1 MPHSMRHLVKMRWVD
16 CTLCTTRR
24 WRFGDRAHWRR
35 PPRGVAFLVRRPR
48 LSHNSARGPPMASE
62 SAAVSGSPA
71 SSGVMDKGLKK
82 GAIGYLSNI
91 VIGVASTAPAY
102 SLATTL
108 GVLVVVKG
116 VGVHAPAVMLVAFV
130 PMLLVASAYKYF
142 NRADPDAGTTFAW
155 TTRAFGPSTGWL
167 NGWAIFLADLIV
179 MASLADIAA
188 IYTFKL
194 FGFSELGGS
203 KVAIIIAAILWIAI
217 MTWICYRGIE
227 LSARI
232 QQVLLGAEVFILALF
247 SVVAFVK
254 VYGSHPPSGAIKPSL
269 SWINPF
275 AMNFSDLVVAL
286 LLAVFIYWGW
296 DSGVAVN
303 EESEDPAEGPGK
315 AAVVSTILLVL
326 IYVVVTAAAQSF
338 HGVGFLTNEANQEDV
353 LNALGTGVLGG
364 TLDKLLIIAVLTSA
378 SASTQTTILPT
389 ARTTLSMA
397 HWKAVTSLLSRVHKR
412 YLTPTVS
419 TLGFGALSIAIT
431 IALLLLSESV
441 LDDSLTAIGFPICF
455 FYGFTGVAC
464 AWYYRRDLTESVRN
478 FLLLGLGP
486 VLGGLMLFGVG
497 IKAAFY
503 YGHAENVSS
512 KPILGITLPL
522 WFGIGGMILGA
533 IILLISRPYFKEYF
547 SRKTETAP
555 PGLLDQPPPQ
565 VIPTPVDF

>member
-1 MPHSMRHLVKMRWVD
+1 
-16 CTLCTTRR
+16 
-24 WRFGDRAHWRR
+24 
-35 PPRGVAFLVRRPR
+35 
-48 LSHNSARGPPMASE
+48 MATE
-62 SAAVSGSPA
+62 SAAVPA
-71 SSGVMDKGLKK
+71 ASTSSSGVMDKGLKK

-102 SLATTL
+102 SLAATL
-108 GVLVVVKG
+108 GFIVLVQG

-142 NRADPDAGTTFAW
+142 NRADPDAGTSFAW
-155 TTRAFGPSTGWL
+155 TTRAFGPMTGWM
-167 NGWAIFLADLIV
+167 NGWAIFLADVIV

-194 FGFSELGGS
+194 FGFTELGES
-203 KVAIIIAAILWIAI
+203 KAAIIIAAVLWIAL

-232 QQVLLGAEVFILALF
+232 QQMLLGLEVVILAVF
-247 SVVAFVK
+247 AVFAFAK
-254 VYGSHPPSGAIKPSL
+254 VFGSHPPAGSIKPSL

-275 AMNFSDLVVAL
+275 AMNFKDLVVAL

-338 HGVGFLTNEANQEDV
+338 HGVGFLTNEANREDV
-353 LNALGTGVLGG
+353 LNALGKPVFGGGGGGWVLSH
-364 TLDKLLIIAVLTSA
+364 LLIICVLTSA

-397 HWKAVTSLLSRVHKR
+397 HWKAVSSLLARIHKR

-419 TLGFGALSIAIT
+419 TLGFGALSIAVT
-431 IALLLLSESV
+431 VALLLVSASV
-441 LDDSLTAIGFPICF
+441 LADSLTAIGFPICF
-455 FYGFTGVAC
+455 YYGFTGIAC
-464 AWYYRRDLTESVRN
+464 AWYYRRDLTASVRH
-478 FLLLGLGP
+478 FLLLGVGP
-486 VLGGLMLFGVG
+486 VLGGLMLFGIG
-497 IKAAFY
+497 GYAAYY
-503 YGHAENVSS
+503 YGKAENVES
-512 KPILGITLPL
+512 KPILHITLPL
-522 WFGIGGMILGA
+522 WFGIGGMILGFVVM
-533 IILLISRPYFKEYF
+533 LLSRPVFKEFF

-555 PGLLDQPPPQ
+555 RGLLDQPAPIAPA
-565 VIPTPVDF
+565 PARVDF

>member
-1 MPHSMRHLVKMRWVD
+1 
-16 CTLCTTRR
+16 
-24 WRFGDRAHWRR
+24 
-35 PPRGVAFLVRRPR
+35 
-48 LSHNSARGPPMASE
+48 MATDST
-62 SAAVSGSPA
+62 AVSGGAA
-71 SSGVMDKGLKK
+71 SSEVQDKGLKQ
-82 GAIGYLSNI
+82 GAIGYISNI

-102 SLATTL
+102 SLAATL
-108 GVLVVVKG
+108 GFIVVVKG
-116 VGVHAPAVMLVAFV
+116 VGVHAPEVMLVAFL

-155 TTRAFGPSTGWL
+155 VTRSFGPTTGWL

-203 KVAIIIAAILWIAI
+203 KAAIIIGAVVWIAL

-254 VYGSHPPSGAIKPSL
+254 VYGSHPPAGAIKPSL

-275 AMNFSDLVVAL
+275 AMSFGDLVVAL

-315 AAVVSTILLVL
+315 AAVVSTILLVV

-338 HGVGFLTNEANQEDV
+338 HGTGFLVNKENQGDV
-353 LNALGTGVLGG
+353 LNALGASVLGG
-364 TLDKLLIIAVLTSA
+364 TLNKLLIIAVLTSA

-397 HWKAVTSLLSRVHKR
+397 HWKAVTTLLSRVHKR

-419 TLGFGALSIAIT
+419 TLGFGALSIVIT
-431 IALLLLSESV
+431 VALLLLSSSV
-441 LDDSLTAIGFPICF
+441 LEASIAAVGFPI
-455 FYGFTGVAC
+455 V
-464 AWYYRRDLTESVRN
+464 
-478 FLLLGLGP
+478 
-486 VLGGLMLFGVG
+486 
-497 IKAAFY
+497 
-503 YGHAENVSS
+503 
-512 KPILGITLPL
+512 
-522 WFGIGGMILGA
+522 
-533 IILLISRPYFKEYF
+533 
-547 SRKTETAP
+547 
-555 PGLLDQPPPQ
+555 
-565 VIPTPVDF
+565 

>member
-1 MPHSMRHLVKMRWVD
+1 
-16 CTLCTTRR
+16 
-24 WRFGDRAHWRR
+24 
-35 PPRGVAFLVRRPR
+35 
-48 LSHNSARGPPMASE
+48 MAAI
-62 SAAVSGSPA
+62 SAAAPEVPDP
-71 SSGVMDKGLKK
+71 SGVMDKGLKK
-82 GAIGYLSNI
+82 NAIGYLSNI

-102 SLATTL
+102 SMAATL
-108 GVLVVVKG
+108 GFIVAVKG
-116 VGVHAPAVMLVAFV
+116 IGVHAPAVMLVAFI

-155 TTRAFGPSTGWL
+155 VTRAFGPVTGWL

-194 FGFSELGGS
+194 FGFTELGNT
-203 KVAIIIAAILWIAI
+203 KAAIIIGAVLWIAI

-232 QQVLLGAEVFILALF
+232 QQFLLSAEVFILGLF
-247 SVVAFVK
+247 AVVAFVK
-254 VYGSHPPSGAIKPSL
+254 VYGSHPPAGSIKPSL
-269 SWINPF
+269 DWINPF
-275 AMNFSDLVVAL
+275 AMSFGDLVVAL

-315 AAVVSTILLVL
+315 AAVMSTILLVL

-338 HGVGFLTNEANQEDV
+338 HGTGFLTTESNKEDI
-353 LNALGTGVLGG
+353 LNALGGGVLGSG
-364 TLDKLLIIAVLTSA
+364 LDKLLIIAVLTSA

-397 HWKAVTSLLSRVHKR
+397 HWKAVTSLLSRMHKR

-419 TLGFGALSIAIT
+419 TLGFGLLSVAIT
-431 IALLLLSESV
+431 IALLLLSSSV
-441 LDDSLTAIGFPICF
+441 LADSLTAIGFPICF
-455 FYGFTGVAC
+455 YYGFTGVAC
-464 AWYYRRDLTESVRN
+464 GWYYRHDLMESARN

-486 VLGGLMLFGVG
+486 LLGGLMLFGIGV
-497 IKAAFY
+497 KAAFY
-503 YGHAENVSS
+503 YSETANVES

-522 WFGIGGMILGA
+522 WMGIGGMVLGGLVMLA
-533 IILLISRPYFKEYF
+533 SRPVFKEYF

-555 PGLLDQPPPQ
+555 PGLLEQPPP
-565 VIPTPVDF
+565 TGPVPARVEF

>member
-1 MPHSMRHLVKMRWVD
+1 
-16 CTLCTTRR
+16 
-24 WRFGDRAHWRR
+24 
-35 PPRGVAFLVRRPR
+35 
-48 LSHNSARGPPMASE
+48 MAIE
-62 SAAVSGSPA
+62 GAAASGSPA

-82 GAIGYLSNI
+82 GAIGYVSNI

-102 SLATTL
+102 SLAATL
-108 GVLVVVKG
+108 GFIVAVKG

-155 TTRAFGPSTGWL
+155 VTRAFGPSTGWL
-167 NGWAIFLADLIV
+167 NGWAIFLSDVIV

-194 FGFSELGGS
+194 FGFTEHGDA
-203 KVAIIIAAILWIAI
+203 KAAVITAAVLWIAI

-232 QQVLLGAEVFILALF
+232 QQVLLGAEVFILGLF

-254 VYGSHPPSGAIKPSL
+254 VYGSHPPAGSIKPSL
-269 SWINPF
+269 DWINPF

-315 AAVVSTILLVL
+315 AAVISTILLVL
-326 IYVVVTAAAQSF
+326 IYVVVTAAAAPF
-338 HGVGFLTNEANQEDV
+338 HGTGFLTTKENQADI
-353 LNALGTGVLGG
+353 LNALGGGVLGSG
-364 TLDKLLIIAVLTSA
+364 LDKLLIIAVLTSA

-397 HWKAVTSLLSRVHKR
+397 HWKAVTNLLARVHKR

-419 TLGFGALSIAIT
+419 QLGFGLLSIIVT
-431 IALLLLSESV
+431 VVLLLLSESV
-441 LDDSLTAIGFPICF
+441 LEDSLTAIGFPICF
-455 FYGFTGVAC
+455 YYGFTGVAC
-464 AWYYRRDLTESVRN
+464 GFYYRHDLLKSARN

-486 VLGGLMLFGVG
+486 LIGGLMLFGIG

-503 YGHAENVSS
+503 YGHGENVSS

-522 WFGIGGMILGA
+522 WMGIGGMVLGA
-533 IILLISRPYFKEYF
+533 IIMIASRPFFREYF
-547 SRKTETAP
+547 SRKTEVAP
-555 PGLLDQPPPQ
+555 PGILDRPPSP
-565 VIPTPVDF
+565 VLPAPVDF

>member
-1 MPHSMRHLVKMRWVD
+1 
-16 CTLCTTRR
+16 
-24 WRFGDRAHWRR
+24 
-35 PPRGVAFLVRRPR
+35 
-48 LSHNSARGPPMASE
+48 MATE
-62 SAAVSGSPA
+62 SSAVSGSPA

-82 GAIGYLSNI
+82 GAIGYVSNI

-102 SLATTL
+102 SLAATL
-108 GVLVVVKG
+108 GFIVAVKG
-116 VGVHAPAVMLVAFV
+116 VGVHAPAVILVAFI

-155 TTRAFGPSTGWL
+155 TTRAFGPMTGWL

-194 FGFSELGGS
+194 FGFSELGES
-203 KVAIIIAAILWIAI
+203 KAAIIIAAVLWIAI

-232 QQVLLGAEVFILALF
+232 QQILLGAEVFILGLF

-254 VYGSHPPSGAIKPSL
+254 VYGSHPPAGSIKPEW

-275 AMNFSDLVVAL
+275 AMNFGDLVVAL

-303 EESEDPAEGPGK
+303 EESKDPANGPGK
-315 AAVVSTILLVL
+315 AAVISTVLLVL

-338 HGVGFLTNEANQEDV
+338 HGIGFLTNENNQEDV
-353 LNALGTGVLGG
+353 LNALGTGVLGS
-364 TLDKLLIIAVLTSA
+364 TLDKLLVIAVLTSA

-397 HWKAVTSLLSRVHKR
+397 HWKAVTAWLSRVHKT

-431 IALLLLSESV
+431 VVLLLLSETV
-441 LDDSLTAIGFPICF
+441 LVDSLTAIGFPICF
-455 FYGFTGVAC
+455 YYGFTGIAC
-464 AWYYRRDLTESVRN
+464 AWYYRRDLTESARN
-478 FLLLGLGP
+478 FLLLGVGP
-486 VLGGLMLFGVG
+486 VLGGLMLFGIG
-497 IKAAFY
+497 IKAFFY
-503 YGHAENVSS
+503 YWKTENVESA
-512 KPILGITLPL
+512 PLLGITLPI
-522 WFGIGGMILGA
+522 WFGIGGMLLGV
-533 IILLISRPYFKEYF
+533 IIMLASRPYFKEFF

-555 PGLLDQPPPQ
+555 PGILDEPPPTGP
-565 VIPTPVDF
+565 VPERVDF

>member
-1 MPHSMRHLVKMRWVD
+1 MATES
-16 CTLCTTRR
+16 TT
-24 WRFGDRAHWRR
+24 
-35 PPRGVAFLVRRPR
+35 
-48 LSHNSARGPPMASE
+48 ASG
-62 SAAVSGSPA
+62 APA
-71 SSGVMDKGLKK
+71 SSQVVDKGLKK
-82 GAIGYLSNI
+82 GAIGYVSNI

-102 SLATTL
+102 SLAATL
-108 GVLVVVKG
+108 GFIVAVKG
-116 VGVHAPAVMLVAFV
+116 VGVHAPAVMLVAFI

-155 TTRAFGPSTGWL
+155 TTRSFGPATGWM

-179 MASLADIAA
+179 MASLSDIAA

-194 FGFSELGGS
+194 FGFTELGES
-203 KVAIIIAAILWIAI
+203 KAAVIIAAVVWIAI
-217 MTWICYRGIE
+217 MTWICFRGIE

-232 QQVLLGAEVFILALF
+232 QQMLLSAEVFILGLF

-254 VYGSHPPSGAIKPSL
+254 VYGSHPPHGSIKPSL

-338 HGVGFLTNEANQEDV
+338 HGVGFLVAEENQEDV
-353 LNALGTGVLGG
+353 LNALGSGVLGS
-364 TLDKLLIIAVLTSA
+364 TLNKLLIIAVLTSA

-397 HWKAVTSLLSRVHKR
+397 HWKAVTNLLARVHKR

-431 IALLLLSESV
+431 IALLLLSSSV
-441 LDDSLTAIGFPICF
+441 LEDSLTAIGFPICF
-455 FYGFTGVAC
+455 YYGFTGIAC
-464 AWYYRRDLTESVRN
+464 GFYYRHELRKSARN
-478 FLLLGLGP
+478 MLLLGIGP
-486 VLGGLMLFGVG
+486 LLGGLMLFGVG
-497 IKAAFY
+497 AKAAFY
-503 YGHAENVSS
+503 YGHAANVSS
-512 KPILGITLPL
+512 KPILSITLPL

-533 IILLISRPYFKEYF
+533 IIMLVSRPFFKEFF
-547 SRKTETAP
+547 SRKSEVATPGILDRPPATE
-555 PGLLDQPPPQ
+555 
-565 VIPTPVDF
+565 IPAAVDF